1 MVIERMARRFAG
13 VIWEVGEHFII
24 PQELFKICKRAMA
37 RIKAGDFTGADKLMK
52 ETPATDA
59 IWAEVL
65 K

>member
-1 MVIERMARRFAG
+1 MVIERMVRRLAG
-13 VIWEVGEHFII
+13 VVWDIGYHYIMH
-24 PQELFKICKRAMA
+24 PDLLKQCKHAMTL
-37 RIKAGDFTGADKLMK
+37 IKAGDFKGADKLMK